1 MQDTETAGGKGSE
14 ERGEK
19 TDVSARDEEEDESVL
34 EVEDWGKIPRQRI
47 EALRKKHLAE
57 ISGQVRS
64 GSGSPGVSP
73 VEGGGLFLTACF
85 LTGVDISLDGEID
98 GVAKG
103 RGGGG
108 GLAAGGEPQ
117 AGVVAEEGG
126 GHGLGASALDAQ
138 GGGEREGEGKE
149 EEDVWKKFEL
159 EVEKAVEMMGET
171 QRGIE
176 EGREEEGKQEEGKH
190 EEDSGVRSSG
200 RDEEEAKEKEG
211 VIASG
216 VFGDDSAVHEY
227 EGVRVMK
234 TPALGDVVAGSAW
247 DVYAELD
254 AKEVRCGI
262 ELLLGG
268 SKGGG
273 RGGGGG
279 GKIVEGEE
287 EDERGGEILTADAGL
302 ESNEFDPARVTTQA
316 RTVAA
321 SEGVLLKVHTHTHT
335 QTNTHTHT
343 HTHTCMCVCVVC
355 VCVCVC
361 VVLVNIIC
369 MYVCMCIS
377 RAGVTSDANALW
389 GVACVRR
396 QASGRCVGR
405 FLRNIV
411 CVRPCVRLYV
421 RLCVR
426 EAVLL
431 E

>member
-1 MQDTETAGGKGSE
+1 
-14 ERGEK
+14 
-19 TDVSARDEEEDESVL
+19 
-34 EVEDWGKIPRQRI
+34 
-47 EALRKKHLAE
+47 
-57 ISGQVRS
+57 
-64 GSGSPGVSP
+64 
-73 VEGGGLFLTACF
+73 
-85 LTGVDISLDGEID
+85 
-98 GVAKG
+98 
-103 RGGGG
+103 
-108 GLAAGGEPQ
+108 
-117 AGVVAEEGG
+117 
-126 GHGLGASALDAQ
+126 
-138 GGGEREGEGKE
+138 
-149 EEDVWKKFEL
+149 
-159 EVEKAVEMMGET
+159 
-171 QRGIE
+171 
-176 EGREEEGKQEEGKH
+176 
-190 EEDSGVRSSG
+190 
-200 RDEEEAKEKEG
+200 
-211 VIASG
+211 
-216 VFGDDSAVHEY
+216 
-227 EGVRVMK
+227 
-234 TPALGDVVAGSAW
+234 
-247 DVYAELD
+247 
-254 AKEVRCGI
+254 
-262 ELLLGG
+262 
-268 SKGGG
+268 
-273 RGGGGG
+273 
-279 GKIVEGEE
+279 
-287 EDERGGEILTADAGL
+287 LTADAGL